1 MNLKPQDL
9 VVALKLCAYPG
20 ARPAMSVIANEL
32 SLSPSEVHGAIGRL
46 RASRLLHGPGLK
58 GRPNISA
65 LEEFLIHGLKYA
77 FPAEHGEVTRGIPTS
92 YAAEPLKSEIAASS
106 DLPPVWPWHEGDTRG
121 IGLEPLLGE
130 LVFVGGCATALLIT
144 DKAAA
149 DVRPTFDV
157 DAIAEITSYAGY
169 TEFSDRLRNLGFQED
184 AREGAPLCRWRQN
197 TTTLDVMPLD
207 AKILGFSN
215 TWYRPAMDHAEERE
229 LEKGLKIR
237 LVAPVYFCASKLE
250 AFAGRGKND
259 FAGSRDLED
268 LIAVVDGRGEL
279 VGEIRAAESNVRSY
293 LAKEIKRLISIPAFN
308 DALPGHV
315 PPDAASQER
324 VGTII
329 LRLTEI
335 ASL

>member
-1 MNLKPQDL
+1 MANPNLELLTD
-9 VVALKLCAYPG
+9 AAKL
-20 ARPAMSVIANEL
+20 
-32 SLSPSEVHGAIGRL
+32 
-46 RASRLLHGPGLK
+46 
-58 GRPNISA
+58 
-65 LEEFLIHGLKYA
+65 
-77 FPAEHGEVTRGIPTS
+77 
-92 YAAEPLKSEIAASS
+92 
-106 DLPPVWPWHEGDTRG
+106 
-121 IGLEPLLGE
+121 LEPLLGE

-169 TEFSDRLRNLGFQED
+169 DTFSERLKKLGFQED
-184 AREGAPLCRWRQN
+184 TKEDAPRCRWRQE

-207 AKILGFSN
+207 PKVLGFSN
-215 TWYRPAMDHAEERE
+215 SWYRPAMEHSEERE
-229 LEKGLKIR
+229 ENGLKIR

-250 AFAGRGKND
+250 AFERRGNDD
-259 FAGSRDLED
+259 FAG
-268 LIAVVDGRGEL
+268 
-279 VGEIRAAESNVRSY
+279 EILAAESNVRSY